1 MPIVYKMAKVKFIQS
16 MKTKAIKH
24 TFEIKQ
30 KELNNLLIQYA
41 LTKIKHPKIDVL
53 RAELDYFCYGLKL

>member
-1 MPIVYKMAKVKFIQS
+1 

-24 TFEIKQ
+24 TYEIKQ

-41 LTKIKHPKIDVL
+41 MTKIKHPKIDIL

>member
-1 MPIVYKMAKVKFIQS
+1 
-16 MKTKAIKH
+16 MKKNLKH

-41 LTKIKHPKIDVL
+41 LTNIKHTKIDVL

>member
-1 MPIVYKMAKVKFIQS
+1 

-24 TFEIKQ
+24 TYEIKQ

-53 RAELDYFCYGLKL
+53 RSELDYFCYGIKL